1 MQADNNK
8 EIEQTLLSN
17 LKYINKGG
25 DYTGKP
31 EYLKSTIIKD
41 LPAGH
46 PLATFLQEND
56 EIVSL
61 IDDQIVPALKIWQQ
75 DGKDEESFNRMKS
88 GLNRLK
94 DIKQHY
100 VRKENSLYPLFV
112 KHGLAT
118 EEQISRLW
126 MVDDA
131 AKELIIQACKMLDE
145 KQLPDKYKIEAA
157 IEKMRKQVFNNVF
170 NSNVVLTPVLD
181 IVVTVKEWYMV
192 KQDELEMG
200 YSFISLPE
208 NWKPSKTEIDEDSL
222 RHDQDE
228 ELSPEIVEEFHKF
241 LKELT
246 KLDTKIT
253 ENDIL
258 RGDED
263 YPIGEGNTDPSFI
276 LKDMQDTV
284 IKMEVG
290 SLSLKEI
297 PAIFNVL
304 PIDLTFVDKY
314 DRVKWFS
321 NSDRIFPRTRSVIGR
336 PVIRCHPPKSIDK
349 VLEILKNFHDGVAD
363 EEDFWVDVHGRMIY
377 LKFYAVR
384 DRFDNYLGCLE
395 TVQDVTKFKYLN
407 GTKTLENKD
416 KFDDQVK

>member
-131 AKELIIQACKMLDE
+131 AKEVAFHQA
-145 KQLPDKYKIEAA
+145 
-157 IEKMRKQVFNNVF
+157 F
-170 NSNVVLTPVLD
+170 
-181 IVVTVKEWYMV
+181 YM
-192 KQDELEMG
+192 
-200 YSFISLPE
+200 PE
-208 NWKPSKTEIDEDSL
+208 
-222 RHDQDE
+222 
-228 ELSPEIVEEFHKF
+228 
-241 LKELT
+241 
-246 KLDTKIT
+246 
-253 ENDIL
+253 
-258 RGDED
+258 
-263 YPIGEGNTDPSFI
+263 
-276 LKDMQDTV
+276 
-284 IKMEVG
+284 
-290 SLSLKEI
+290 
-297 PAIFNVL
+297 
-304 PIDLTFVDKY
+304 
-314 DRVKWFS
+314 
-321 NSDRIFPRTRSVIGR
+321 
-336 PVIRCHPPKSIDK
+336 
-349 VLEILKNFHDGVAD
+349 
-363 EEDFWVDVHGRMIY
+363 
-377 LKFYAVR
+377 
-384 DRFDNYLGCLE
+384 
-395 TVQDVTKFKYLN
+395 
-407 GTKTLENKD
+407 
-416 KFDDQVK
+416 